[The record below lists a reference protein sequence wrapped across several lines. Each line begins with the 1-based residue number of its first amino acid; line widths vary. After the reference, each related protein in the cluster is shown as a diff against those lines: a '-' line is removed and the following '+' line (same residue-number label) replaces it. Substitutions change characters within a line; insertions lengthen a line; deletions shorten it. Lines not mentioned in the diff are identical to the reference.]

1 MSSLLARFAENSF
14 WMARHMERAE
24 NLARL
29 LDVNETFAR
38 DSHGEQD
45 WLPILRLHSDEETFF
60 SLYKQADAQSVVR
73 FYIIDRRNPNSI
85 AHSVYAAREN
95 ARSLRHLLSLEI
107 WQQMNVFW
115 NWLQTLQSR
124 NLGLS
129 KLSGLC
135 GQIKGGCELHAGVA
149 EKTMYRDQ
157 VWLFYRLGSHM
168 ERCDQTT
175 RLVDIKYHALLPRP
189 QDVGTPVDLS
199 QWNALLR
206 SAAAYHGYRRVY
218 PRQMSPKT
226 VSGFI
231 LFNPYLP
238 RSLAFCVRE
247 INELI
252 RELLQLPELKQVAFA
267 TDTVDRLNDFA
278 SRHPDQVLASGLHE
292 FLDEVQIELNNLT
305 QQVERVF
312 FKHKA
317 DPA

>member
-1 MSSLLARFAENSF
+1 
-14 WMARHMERAE
+14 MARYMERAE
-24 NLARL
+24 NLARI

-45 WLPILRLHSDEETFF
+45 WLPILRLHSDEEKFF

-73 FYIIDRRNPNSI
+73 FYIIDRRNSNSI
-85 AHSVYAAREN
+85 AQSVYGAREN

-115 NWLQTLQSR
+115 NWLQSLRSR
-124 NLGLS
+124 NLSLT

-206 SAAAYHGYRRVY
+206 SAAAYHGYRRIY

-231 LFNPYLP
+231 LFDPYLP

-247 INELI
+247 IDELI
-252 RELLQLPELKQVAFA
+252 RELLRLPELRQVSFA
-267 TDTVDRLNDFA
+267 MDTIDRLAESA
-278 SRHPDQVLASGLHE
+278 SRQPDEVIASGLHE

-305 QQVERVF
+305 RQIERVF
-312 FKHKA
+312 FKHQA
-317 DPA
+317 DAA